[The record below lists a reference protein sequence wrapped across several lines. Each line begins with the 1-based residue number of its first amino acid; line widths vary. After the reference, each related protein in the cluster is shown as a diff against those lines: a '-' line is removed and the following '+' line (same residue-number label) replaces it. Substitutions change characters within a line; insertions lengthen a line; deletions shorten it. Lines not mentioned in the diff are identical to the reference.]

1 VIDRLGLDSHSFDLS
16 AWQDL
21 CDRIQHLEG
30 RVRIALVG
38 KYVGLRDAYLSV
50 IEALKHAS
58 VFHGTDL
65 EIEWVDAE
73 SLSSAEAE
81 ERFRRV
87 DGILIP
93 GGFGPRAIE
102 GKVAAVRHARESGTP
117 FLGIC
122 LGMQCAAVEF
132 ARNVVGLRGANSTEF
147 DADTPFPVVD
157 LLPDQKEI
165 DDLGGT
171 MRLGAEPVELIE
183 GTRAYAAYGETT
195 IYERHRHRY
204 EVNNAMRSQLEAAGL
219 RVSGVFASKNLVEV
233 LELPGHPW
241 FVASQFHPE
250 FKSRPTRPQPLF
262 RDFVGAAVAQRDRRT
277 PAATGSA
284 AA

>member
-1 VIDRLGLDSHSFDLS
+1 M
-16 AWQDL
+16 
-21 CDRIQHLEG
+21 
-30 RVRIALVG
+30 
-38 KYVGLRDAYLSV
+38 

-132 ARNVVGLRGANSTEF
+132 ARNVVGLPGANSTEF
-147 DADTPFPVVD
+147 DPDTPFPVVD
-157 LLPDQKEI
+157 LLPEQKEI